1 MQVQMSTATPVLTA
15 ASLGRILQSARKASK
30 LSQTQLATRI
40 GMSQARTSALEREP
54 GTISVDQLLAMCSS
68 LGLQLSIG
76 PKDTSPTPKT
86 DW

>member
-1 MQVQMSTATPVLTA
+1 MSSATPIVTA

-30 LSQTQLATRI
+30 LSQAQLATRI

-54 GTISVDQLLAMCSS
+54 GSISVDQLLAMCSS
-68 LGLQLSIG
+68 LGLQLSIA
-76 PKDTSPTPKT
+76 PRDTKATPKT

>member
-1 MQVQMSTATPVLTA
+1 MSTATPVLTA
-15 ASLGRILQSARKASK
+15 ASLGRILQSARKSK
-30 LSQTQLATRI
+30 GLNQTQLAARV
-40 GMSQARTSALEREP
+40 GVSQARMSALEREP

-76 PKDTSPTPKT
+76 PRDAGAAPTT

>member
-1 MQVQMSTATPVLTA
+1 MSTATPVLTA
-15 ASLGRILQSARKASK
+15 ASLGRILQSARKSK
-30 LSQTQLATRI
+30 GLNQTQLAARV
-40 GMSQARTSALEREP
+40 GVSQARMSALEREP

-76 PKDTSPTPKT
+76 PRDTSAAPTT

>member
-1 MQVQMSTATPVLTA
+1 
-15 ASLGRILQSARKASK
+15 
-30 LSQTQLATRI
+30 
-40 GMSQARTSALEREP
+40 MSQARTSALEREP

>member
-1 MQVQMSTATPVLTA
+1 MSASTPVLTA
-15 ASLGRILQSARKASK
+15 AALGRILQSARKARK
-30 LSQTQLATRI
+30 LSQAELAVRI
-40 GMSQARTSALEREP
+40 GLSQARMSALEREP

-76 PKDTSPTPKT
+76 PKDASATPET